1 MIENHYF
8 HGRPQRIRQT
18 WEELVWSICR
28 KNGYAILETNW
39 TFQKQK

>member
-1 MIENHYF
+1 MAE
-8 HGRPQRIRQT
+8 QRIRQT
-18 WEELVWSICR
+18 WEELAVEYLQ